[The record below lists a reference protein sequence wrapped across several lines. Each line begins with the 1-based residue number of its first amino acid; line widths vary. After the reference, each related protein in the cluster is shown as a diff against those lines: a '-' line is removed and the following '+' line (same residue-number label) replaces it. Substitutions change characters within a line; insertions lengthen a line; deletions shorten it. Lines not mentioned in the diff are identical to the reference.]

1 MPRTYRLGRAE
12 QPLPDGVG
20 LDLCGFLARNN
31 PGTGQRDA
39 LHVRALCLDDGT
51 TKIVWAA
58 ADVLAISAQSASR
71 IRREA
76 ARRFGVKP
84 GHITVSATHTHSAPA
99 TVFLANCGSVN
110 RGWLRG
116 FEAIVI
122 ETIGDA
128 IRNTGTRVHAEFA
141 ATDATGFARNRRTLK
156 RDGSLTMGVVPPEDT
171 QRRGPENHTLSVLT
185 LRDAATDRPVAG
197 LVHFACHAVLFC
209 DQLITAD
216 WPGRMLATVK
226 REMGGGFFPM
236 FIQGA
241 CGDINPANLSGNPQE
256 NLIRMGDGLAE
267 KALECIS
274 MAGERQPALLSARL
288 GNARLPWRSLPTEE
302 ALREQLLAPEN
313 WRAATRERQAIHLTA
328 KRLIGMIRR
337 GVLHPWATMP
347 VQAVRAGNV
356 VFAALGGE
364 ILTQTARD
372 LAAAFPSHHL
382 LCAAYANGSVGYLPS
397 AEEYAYGGY
406 EVERA
411 HVYYGNPDAFATE
424 AEAIARAAAEN
435 VIRSVIADRMR

>member
-1 MPRTYRLGRAE
+1 MPLAYRFGCAE

-31 PGTGQRDA
+31 PSTGQRDP

-58 ADVLAISAQSASR
+58 ADVLAISAQSSAR

-76 ARRFGVKP
+76 ARRFGVRP
-84 GHITVSATHTHSAPA
+84 RHVTVSATHTHSAPG
-99 TVFLANCGSVN
+99 TVFLANCGATD
-110 RGWLRG
+110 RGWLRAW
-116 FEAIVI
+116 EARVV

-141 ATDATGFARNRRTLK
+141 ATDASGFARNRRTLK

-171 QRRGPENHTLSVLT
+171 VHRGPENHTLSVLT
-185 LRDAATDRPVAG
+185 LRDAATDRPVAA
-197 LVHFACHAVLFC
+197 LIHFACHAVLFC

-216 WPGRMLATVK
+216 WPGRMLATLK

-241 CGDINPANLSGNPQE
+241 CGDINPANLSGNPQD
-256 NLIRMGDGLAE
+256 NLTRMGDGLAE
-267 KALECIS
+267 KALECIHR
-274 MAGERQPALLSARL
+274 AGERQPVRLGARL
-288 GNARLPWRSLPTEE
+288 GGARLPWRSLPTEE
-302 ALREQLLAPEN
+302 ALRERLLAPEH
-313 WRAATRERQAIHLTA
+313 WHTATREQQAVHLTA
-328 KRLIGMIRR
+328 QRLIAMMRR
-337 GVLHPWATMP
+337 GFLRPWATIP

-356 VFAALGGE
+356 VIAALGGE
-364 ILTQTARD
+364 ILTQTGLH
-372 LAAAFPSHHL
+372 LAAAFPGHHL
-382 LCAAYANGSVGYLPS
+382 LCAAYANGSVGYLPP
-397 AEEYAYGGY
+397 AEEHAYGGY

-411 HVYYGNPDAFATE
+411 HVYYGNPDAFAPE
-424 AEAIARAAAEN
+424 AEAIARATAEN
-435 VIRSVIADRMR
+435 MVRSVMADRRR